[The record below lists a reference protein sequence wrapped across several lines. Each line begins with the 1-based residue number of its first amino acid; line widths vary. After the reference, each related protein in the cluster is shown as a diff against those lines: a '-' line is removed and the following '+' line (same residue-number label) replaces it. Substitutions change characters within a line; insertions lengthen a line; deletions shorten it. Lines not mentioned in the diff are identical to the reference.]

1 MVPSNSGRDVF
12 SPVRGSVHS
21 LVPVASPIKFFTVLG
36 ALEGKS
42 SHVRSPAVVWKTAVG
57 GFLAGAA
64 CGAAFVL
71 LPAGAVLL
79 GLLWAPAARLKHSRI
94 NAARVTIHL
103 SLNVNGLLEMER
115 QQYVKA
121 LRRETEE
128 SDRAERRASGA
139 QMIKEEETLRR

>member
-1 MVPSNSGRDVF
+1 MVPSYSGRFVF
-12 SPVRGSVHS
+12 SPVFGLVHS

-64 CGAAFVL
+64 CGAACVL
-71 LPAGAVLL
+71 LPAAVLL
-79 GLLWAPAARLKHSRI
+79 GLFWAPAARLKHSRI

-103 SLNVNGLLEMER
+103 SLEGLNRILEMEK

-121 LRRETEE
+121 LRPGYRREA
-128 SDRAERRASGA
+128 DPRAERRALGA
-139 QMIKEEETLRR
+139 

>member
-1 MVPSNSGRDVF
+1 
-12 SPVRGSVHS
+12 

-64 CGAAFVL
+64 CGAVFVL
-71 LPAGAVLL
+71 PPGAVLL

-128 SDRAERRASGA
+128 ADRAERHSSTA
-139 QMIKEEETLRR
+139 

>member
-1 MVPSNSGRDVF
+1 M
-12 SPVRGSVHS
+12 
-21 LVPVASPIKFFTVLG
+21 ASPIKFFTVLG

-121 LRRETEE
+121 LRRETAA
-128 SDRAERRASGA
+128 RPTAR
-139 QMIKEEETLRR
+139 